1 MAAGPAG
8 RAQPAYP
15 GLARRVL
22 GDYAFSWAYLGCFV
36 VVQLVYAQLSAHGQA
51 ELTAWASTSVV
62 NLEHDPVGSLVVS
75 AFITGGSPIVW
86 TALIALALFGAN
98 RALGNGA
105 VALVCL
111 AGQVMGSLVSEG
123 IVAYRVDAGQLPL
136 SDRHLTDVGPSY
148 VVMSAIVVA
157 VLCGAWAARIL
168 AVVDLLILAFPGD
181 IFGGLGRLDVAAV
194 GHVIAAATAAAC
206 TAAIMVRRGR
216 RARRRAAARRDR

>member
-1 MAAGPAG
+1 MEAGPAG

-15 GLARRVL
+15 GRARRVL
-22 GDYAFSWAYLGCFV
+22 GDYAFSWAYLGSFV
-36 VVQLVYAQLSAHGQA
+36 VLQVVYAQLSAHRQS

-75 AFITGGSPIVW
+75 AFITGENPIVW
-86 TALIALALFGAN
+86 TALIALAVFGAN
-98 RALGNGA
+98 RALGNAA

-111 AGQVMGSLVSEG
+111 AGQVIGSLVSEG
-123 IVAYRVDAGQLPL
+123 IVAYRVDVGQLPL
-136 SDRHLTDVGPSY
+136 SDRHLTDIGPSY

-168 AVVDLLILAFPGD
+168 AVIDLLILAFPGD

-194 GHVIAAATAAAC
+194 GHVTAAATAAAC
-206 TAAIMVRRGR
+206 TGAIMHLRGR
-216 RARRRAAARRDR
+216 RARHARA

>member
-1 MAAGPAG
+1 MEAGPAG

-15 GLARRVL
+15 GRARRVL
-22 GDYAFSWAYLGCFV
+22 GDYAFSWAYLGSFV
-36 VVQLVYAQLSAHGQA
+36 VMQAVYAQLSAHGQS

-98 RALGNGA
+98 QALGNGA
-105 VALVCL
+105 VAVVCL
-111 AGQVMGSLVSEG
+111 AGQVIGSLVSEG
-123 IVAYRVDAGQLPL
+123 IVAYRVDVGRLPL

-168 AVVDLLILAFPGD
+168 AVIDLLILAFPGD
-181 IFGGLGRLDVAAV
+181 IFGGLSSLDVAAV
-194 GHVIAAATAAAC
+194 GHVTAAATAAAC
-206 TAAIMVRRGR
+206 TGAIMHLRGR
-216 RARRRAAARRDR
+216 RARHARA

>member
-22 GDYAFSWAYLGCFV
+22 GRYAFSWAYLGCFV
-36 VVQLVYAQLSAHGQA
+36 VMQVVYAQLSAHGQS

-62 NLEHDPVGSLVVS
+62 NLEHDPAGSLVVS
-75 AFITGGSPIVW
+75 AFVTGGSPIAW
-86 TALIALALFGAN
+86 TVLIALAVFGAN

-111 AGQVMGSLVSEG
+111 AGQVIGSLVSEG
-123 IVAYRVDAGQLPL
+123 IVAYRVDAGQLPF

-157 VLCGAWAARIL
+157 DPLRRVGGA
-168 AVVDLLILAFPGD
+168 DPGGD
-181 IFGGLGRLDVAAV
+181 RPAHPRLSWRRLRRPRQP
-194 GHVIAAATAAAC
+194 
-206 TAAIMVRRGR
+206 RRGR
-216 RARRRAAARRDR
+216 RRPRDRGGHRGRLHRGDHGPAGPPRPAGPR

>member
-15 GLARRVL
+15 GLGRRVL
-22 GDYAFSWAYLGCFV
+22 GRYAFSWAYLGCFV
-36 VVQLVYAQLSAHGQA
+36 VMELVYAQLTPHAQS

-75 AFITGGSPIVW
+75 AFVTGGSPVAW
-86 TALIALALFGAN
+86 TGLIALAVFGAN
-98 RALGNGA
+98 RALGNAA

-111 AGQVMGSLVSEG
+111 AGQVIGSLVSEG

-157 VLCGAWAARIL
+157 ILCGAWAARIL
-168 AVVDLLILAFPGD
+168 AVIDLLILAFPGD
-181 IFGGLGRLDVAAV
+181 VFGGLGHLDVAAV
-194 GHVIAAATAAAC
+194 GHVTAAATAAAC
-206 TAAIMVRRGR
+206 TAAIMALRAR
-216 RARRRAAARRDR
+216 RARRTRNAAS

>member
-1 MAAGPAG
+1 MEAGPAG

-15 GLARRVL
+15 GRARRVL
-22 GDYAFSWAYLGCFV
+22 GDYAFSWAYLGSFV
-36 VVQLVYAQLSAHGQA
+36 VLQVVYAQLSAHRQS

-75 AFITGGSPIVW
+75 AFITGENPIVW
-86 TALIALALFGAN
+86 TALIALAVFGAN
-98 RALGNGA
+98 RALGNAA

-111 AGQVMGSLVSEG
+111 AGQVIGSLVSEG
-123 IVAYRVDAGQLPL
+123 IVAYRVDVGQLPL
-136 SDRHLTDVGPSY
+136 SDRHLTDIGPSY

-168 AVVDLLILAFPGD
+168 AVIDLLILAFPGD

-194 GHVIAAATAAAC
+194 GHVTAAATAAAC
-206 TAAIMVRRGR
+206 TGAIVLLRGRPAR
-216 RARRRAAARRDR
+216 RARAR

>member
-22 GDYAFSWAYLGCFV
+22 GGYAFSWAYLGCFV
-36 VVQLVYAQLSAHGQA
+36 VIQVVYAQLSAHGRS

-86 TALIALALFGAN
+86 TALIALVLFGAN
-98 RALGNGA
+98 RAVGNGA

-111 AGQVMGSLVSEG
+111 AGQVIGSLVSEV
-123 IVAYRVDAGQLPL
+123 IVAYRVDVGQLPL
-136 SDRHLTDVGPSY
+136 SDRHLTDVGPAY
-148 VVMSAIVVA
+148 GVMSAIVVA
-157 VLCGAWAARIL
+157 VLCGARAARIL
-168 AVVDLLILAFPGD
+168 AVLDLIILAFPGD
-181 IFGGLGRLDVAAV
+181 VFGGLGSLDVAAV
-194 GHVIAAATAAAC
+194 GHVTAAATAAAC
-206 TAAIMVRRGR
+206 TGAIMVLRGR
-216 RARRRAAARRDR
+216 RARRARAR

>member
-1 MAAGPAG
+1 MAAGRAG
-8 RAQPAYP
+8 RAQPGYP

-22 GDYAFSWAYLGCFV
+22 GEYAFSWAYLGCFAITQV
-36 VVQLVYAQLSAHGQA
+36 VYAQLDAHARSA
-51 ELTAWASTSVV
+51 LTGWASTSVV

-111 AGQVMGSLVSEG
+111 AGQVIGSLVSEG
-123 IVAYRVDAGQLPL
+123 IVAYRVDAGQLPV
-136 SDRHLTDVGPSY
+136 SDRQLTDVGPSY

-157 VLCGAWAARIL
+157 VLCGAWAARLL
-168 AVVDLLILAFPGD
+168 AAIDLAILAFPGD
-181 IFGGLGRLDVAAV
+181 IFGGLGNLDVAAV
-194 GHVIAAATAAAC
+194 GHVTAAV
-206 TAAIMVRRGR
+206 TAAVCTTAITVR
-216 RARRRAAARRDR
+216 RARRARRSHAAVP

>member
-1 MAAGPAG
+1 MTAGPAG

-15 GLARRVL
+15 GRARRLL
-22 GDYAFSWAYLGCFV
+22 GGYAFSWAYLGCFV
-36 VVQLVYAQLSAHGQA
+36 VMQAAYAQLSAHGQS

-75 AFITGGSPIVW
+75 AFITGGNPVVW

-98 RALGNGA
+98 RALGNAA

-111 AGQVMGSLVSEG
+111 AGQVIGSLVSEG
-123 IVAYRVDAGQLPL
+123 IVAYRVDVGQLPL
-136 SDRHLTDVGPSY
+136 SDRQLTDVGPSY

-168 AVVDLLILAFPGD
+168 AVVDLFILAFPGD
-181 IFGGLGRLDVAAV
+181 IFGGLSNLDVSAV
-194 GHVIAAATAAAC
+194 GHVTAAATAAAC
-206 TAAIMVRRGR
+206 AGAIMVLRGRPAR
-216 RARRRAAARRDR
+216 RARAR

>member
-1 MAAGPAG
+1 MTAGPAG

-36 VVQLVYAQLSAHGQA
+36 VMQVVYAQLSAHGQS

-75 AFITGGSPIVW
+75 AFVTGGSPIVW
-86 TALIALALFGAN
+86 TALIALAVFGAN

-111 AGQVMGSLVSEG
+111 AGHVIGSLVSEG
-123 IVAYRVDAGQLPL
+123 IVAYRVDVGQLPV
-136 SDRHLTDVGPSY
+136 SDRRLTDVGPSY
-148 VVMSAIVVA
+148 VVISAIVVA

-194 GHVIAAATAAAC
+194 GHVTAAATAAAC
-206 TAAIMVRRGR
+206 TGAIMVLRAR
-216 RARRRAAARRDR
+216 RARPARARRAR

>member
-1 MAAGPAG
+1 MEAGPAG

-15 GLARRVL
+15 GRARRVL
-22 GDYAFSWAYLGCFV
+22 GDYAFSWAYLGSFV
-36 VVQLVYAQLSAHGQA
+36 VLQVVYAQLSAHRQS

-75 AFITGGSPIVW
+75 AFITGENPIVW
-86 TALIALALFGAN
+86 TALIALAVFGAN
-98 RALGNGA
+98 RALGNAA

-111 AGQVMGSLVSEG
+111 AGQVVGSLVSEG
-123 IVAYRVDAGQLPL
+123 IVAYRVDVGQLPL
-136 SDRHLTDVGPSY
+136 SDRHLTDIGPSY

-168 AVVDLLILAFPGD
+168 AVIDLLILAFPGD

-194 GHVIAAATAAAC
+194 GHVTAAATAAAC
-206 TAAIMVRRGR
+206 TGAIVLLRGR
-216 RARRRAAARRDR
+216 PALRARAR

>member
-1 MAAGPAG
+1 MEAGPAG

-15 GLARRVL
+15 GRARRVL
-22 GDYAFSWAYLGCFV
+22 GDYAFSWAYLGSFV
-36 VVQLVYAQLSAHGQA
+36 VMQAVYAQLSAHGQS

-75 AFITGGSPIVW
+75 AFITGGNPIVW
-86 TALIALALFGAN
+86 TALIALAMFGAN
-98 RALGNGA
+98 RALGNAA

-111 AGQVMGSLVSEG
+111 AGQVIGSLVSEG

-148 VVMSAIVVA
+148 VIMSAIVVA

-168 AVVDLLILAFPGD
+168 AVIDLLILAFPGD
-181 IFGGLGRLDVAAV
+181 IFGGLSSLDVAAV
-194 GHVIAAATAAAC
+194 GHVTAAATAAAC
-206 TAAIMVRRGR
+206 TGAIMHLRGR
-216 RARRRAAARRDR
+216 RARHARA

>member
-22 GDYAFSWAYLGCFV
+22 GGYAFSWAYLGCFV
-36 VVQLVYAQLSAHGQA
+36 VMQAVYAQLSAHGQS

-75 AFITGGSPIVW
+75 AFITGENPIVW
-86 TALIALALFGAN
+86 TALIVLAVFGAN
-98 RALGNGA
+98 RALGNAA

-111 AGQVMGSLVSEG
+111 AGQVVGSLVSEG
-123 IVAYRVDAGQLPL
+123 IVAYRVDVGQLPL
-136 SDRHLTDVGPSY
+136 SDRHLTDIGPSY

-168 AVVDLLILAFPGD
+168 AVIDLLILAFPGD
-181 IFGGLGRLDVAAV
+181 IFGGLGSLDVAAV
-194 GHVIAAATAAAC
+194 GHVTAAATAAAC
-206 TAAIMVRRGR
+206 TGAIMVLRGR
-216 RARRRAAARRDR
+216 RARGARAR

>member
-15 GLARRVL
+15 ARVQRVL

-36 VVQLVYAQLSAHGQA
+36 VVEVVYARLSAHGQA

-75 AFITGGSPIVW
+75 AFITGESPIVW

-105 VALVCL
+105 VAVVCP
-111 AGQVMGSLVSEG
+111 AGHVIGSLVSEG

-168 AVVDLLILAFPGD
+168 AVIDLLILAFPGD

-194 GHVIAAATAAAC
+194 GHVTAAATAAAC
-206 TAAIMVRRGR
+206 TGAITVLRGR
-216 RARRRAAARRDR
+216 GARRRAPAR

>member
-1 MAAGPAG
+1 MEAGPAG

-15 GLARRVL
+15 GRARRVL
-22 GDYAFSWAYLGCFV
+22 GDYAFSWAYLGSFV
-36 VVQLVYAQLSAHGQA
+36 VLQVVYAQLSAHRQS

-75 AFITGGSPIVW
+75 AFITGENPIVW
-86 TALIALALFGAN
+86 TALIALAVFGAN
-98 RALGNGA
+98 RALGNAA

-111 AGQVMGSLVSEG
+111 AGQVVGSLVSEG
-123 IVAYRVDAGQLPL
+123 IVAYRVDVGQLPL
-136 SDRHLTDVGPSY
+136 SDRHLTDIGPSY

-168 AVVDLLILAFPGD
+168 AVIDLLILAFPGD

-194 GHVIAAATAAAC
+194 GHVTAAATAAAC
-206 TAAIMVRRGR
+206 TGAIVLLRGRPAR
-216 RARRRAAARRDR
+216 RARAR

>member
-1 MAAGPAG
+1 MTAGPAG
-8 RAQPAYP
+8 RVRPAYP

-22 GDYAFSWAYLGCFV
+22 GGYAFSWAYLGCFV
-36 VVQLVYAQLSAHGQA
+36 VVQVVYAQLSAHGQA

-75 AFITGGSPIVW
+75 AFITGGSPFAW

-98 RALGNGA
+98 RAVGNAA

-111 AGQVMGSLVSEG
+111 AGQVIGSLVSEG
-123 IVAYRVDAGQLPL
+123 IVAYRVDAGQLPV
-136 SDRHLTDVGPSY
+136 SDRQLTDVGPSY

-168 AVVDLLILAFPGD
+168 ALIDLAILAFPGD
-181 IFGGLGRLDVAAV
+181 VFGGLGSLDVAAV
-194 GHVIAAATAAAC
+194 GHVTAAATAAAC
-206 TAAIMVRRGR
+206 TAAIMVRRAR
-216 RARRRAAARRDR
+216 RARRARTAAP